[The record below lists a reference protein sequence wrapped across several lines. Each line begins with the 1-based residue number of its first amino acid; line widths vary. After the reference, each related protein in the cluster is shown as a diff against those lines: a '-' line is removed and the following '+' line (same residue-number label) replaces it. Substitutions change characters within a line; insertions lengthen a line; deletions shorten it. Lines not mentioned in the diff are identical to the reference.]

1 MTLEPILAAANFLL
15 PHSTP
20 SSSRSLLTLTP
31 LMPRL
36 FSHGNISKG
45 KGKAVLGDE
54 HDTFEHPDW
63 LHAPHRML
71 SYLIYRCRCIDTDV
85 VIFVPPTIQIHLLSA
100 LIALGSPD
108 IVHDPFYLTS
118 TRQDTVCPASGNAN
132 TRALSL
138 VRRKRPNTPTPAR
151 PIMRPLPSLSIALLM
166 ASPCP
171 TLPTSLISK
180 RPGAHLR
187 NSESSLL
194 HQTLP
199 WFSHSLIELCPSSR
213 TNFRTKI
220 ICANSFGGL
229 CDYDAPS
236 DNSAM
241 PMTRFTHYAF

>member
-1 MTLEPILAAANFLL
+1 MTLEPLLAAANFLL

-20 SSSRSLLTLTP
+20 SSSRSLLALTS

-36 FSHGNISKG
+36 FSHGDISKG

-54 HDTFEHPDW
+54 HDTLEYPDW

-71 SYLIYRCRCIDTDV
+71 SYLIYRSRCIDT

-108 IVHDPFYLTS
+108 IVHDPSYLTS

-132 TRALSL
+132 TRALSP
-138 VRRKRPNTPTPAR
+138 VRRKRPNTPTLAR

-171 TLPTSLISK
+171 TLPTWLISK
-180 RPGAHLR
+180 RLGMHLR

-220 ICANSFGGL
+220 ICVNLFGGL
-229 CDYDAPS
+229 CDYDVPS
-236 DNSAM
+236 DNSAIS
-241 PMTRFTHYAF
+241 MTRFTRYVL